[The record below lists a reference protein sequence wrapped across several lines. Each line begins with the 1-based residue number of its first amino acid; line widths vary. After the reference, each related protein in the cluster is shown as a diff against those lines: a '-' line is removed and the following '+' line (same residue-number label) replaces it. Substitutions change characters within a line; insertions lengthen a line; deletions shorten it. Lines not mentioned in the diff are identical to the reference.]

1 MPDHSSTHRIGRAT
15 ARAGLISLL
24 TVMLASGTTLAA
36 KGGGAASSAS
46 TLTGPVMVL
55 DANGNGL
62 PNHGDEITF
71 TVSTSAPQP
80 QVGLRC
86 WQGANWVYDGY
97 VGYFPGYM
105 FTPYFTLDSGYWNPA
120 LSANCT
126 ARLFYNDKRGRQHVL
141 ATLGFDVA
149 P

>member
-1 MPDHSSTHRIGRAT
+1 MSDHPSTHRA
-15 ARAGLISLL
+15 ARAAARASLIALLIL
-24 TVMLASGTTLAA
+24 TVGSGTALAA
-36 KGGGAASSAS
+36 KGGGSVSSAS

-55 DANGNGL
+55 DLNGNGV

-71 TVSTSAPQP
+71 NVSASVSQP

-126 ARLFYNDKRGRQHVL
+126 ARLFYNDKRGRQQVL
-141 ATLGFDVA
+141 ATLSFDVA